1 MHADNGN
8 VHSWAQRR
16 CSKQTDPFL
25 IVAPAYALLGIA
37 TKLARKPFKEVFT
50 VTPLMITLLVI
61 VGIALLIAIGY
72 MNNVVENN
80 KLQKARTK
88 LELNDRL
95 RRCGEITE
103 TFPGQLMTPALKL
116 LLARLELNVCQRMLN
131 LEKSNA
137 ALKNRIEELK
147 ALIAQGDSIPVN
159 NPPAPILTEAKAKDV
174 RFLLEA
180 LHGQVT
186 RAAHDGFLPTNEA
199 KSWIREIRHILVL
212 LHIEFFSN
220 LGQHALQQEQPG
232 QARLAFERGVQYLRK
247 QTDPQ
252 VYSEQLKFLEKLLAR
267 ANSTVLTNSAPV
279 EGDVN
284 ELTEG
289 LKDVEAEAD
298 WKKKVIYD

>member
-1 MHADNGN
+1 M
-8 VHSWAQRR
+8 
-16 CSKQTDPFL
+16 
-25 IVAPAYALLGIA
+25 
-37 TKLARKPFKEVFT
+37 
-50 VTPLMITLLVI
+50 TPLMITLLVI

-88 LELNDRL
+88 VELNDRL

-103 TFPGQLMTPALKL
+103 TFPGQLMSPALKL
-116 LLARLELNVCQRMLN
+116 LLARLELNVCQRLLN

-137 ALKNRIEELK
+137 TMKERIAELNALV
-147 ALIAQGDSIPVN
+147 AQGESIPVN
-159 NPPAPILTEAKAKDV
+159 NPPGPIQTEAKAKDV

-186 RAAHDGFLPTNEA
+186 RAAQDGFLPANEA
-199 KSWIREIRHILVL
+199 KHWIREIRHILVL
-212 LHIEFFSN
+212 LHIEFFNN
-220 LGQHALQQEQPG
+220 LGQHALQQDQPG

-247 QTDPQ
+247 QPEPAL
-252 VYSEQLKFLEKLLAR
+252 YREQLQLLESQLVR
-267 ANSTVLTNSAPV
+267 ANSKVLTNSKPA
-279 EGDVN
+279 EDEVN

-289 LKDVEAEAD
+289 LKVAETDAE